1 MPVRSCHEESSL
13 QEVGTL
19 LFILVT
25 DLWSKGFQ
33 ILVMKRAFLGSD
45 QRSLLSSSFI
55 LFSTRRVKEMMK
67 VKKDKPAA

>member
-25 DLWSKGFQ
+25 DLWSKGFLL
-33 ILVMKRAFLGSD
+33 LVMKRAFLGSD
-45 QRSLLSSSFI
+45 QRSLLSWPSLL
-55 LFSTRRVKEMMK
+55 LFFYVRGGYKRDS
-67 VKKDKPAA
+67 